1 LPESALEQRTSLEGI
16 FKSLDSRSTL
26 IRRIVVVL
34 VSAMPQRTGDFDSQ
48 IDRNAQ
54 QMLKQGKQIFR
65 YDTFGDEIYWTDTL
79 KLHRAIEGQKL
90 GGVGP
95 GVSVCRLRRN
105 DGLMPKLWKRPSQT
119 IVGECC

>member
-1 LPESALEQRTSLEGI
+1 
-16 FKSLDSRSTL
+16 
-26 IRRIVVVL
+26 
-34 VSAMPQRTGDFDSQ
+34 MPQRTGDFDSQ

-54 QMLKQGKQIFR
+54 QMLKQGKQVFR

-79 KLHRAIEGQKL
+79 KLHRAIEAQKL

-119 IVGECC
+119 IALECC

>member
-79 KLHRAIEGQKL
+79 KLHRAIEDKNLEALVPAYLFVDCAETTG
-90 GGVGP
+90 
-95 GVSVCRLRRN
+95 
-105 DGLMPKLWKRPSQT
+105 
-119 IVGECC
+119 